1 MSHPTPE
8 SQTRNTTTTQ
18 PAASAERPSLPADV
32 QRTEALRTQADA
44 QHALGFRGRLI

>member
-18 PAASAERPSLPADV
+18 PTSEERPSLPADV
-32 QRTEALRTQADA
+32 RRIEALRTQADA

>member
-8 SQTRNTTTTQ
+8 SQSQ
-18 PAASAERPSLPADV
+18 PQPPVLPQQQERPSLSRET
-32 QRTEALRTQADA
+32 QRTEALRAQADA